1 MLRERERRVQC
12 LFTLPENTAFLVAA
26 ENESLVFSP
35 ERRSSVARNSPL
47 EKTTQL
53 RPGSLPRPNPHSNVM
68 THANPNHLVKHVFKH
83 SAQWCGKAGC
93 PIRSLGLG
101 VSLNDWR
108 LRAGLKLEV

>member
-1 MLRERERRVQC
+1 MS
-12 LFTLPENTAFLVAA
+12 FTLPENTAFLVAA
-26 ENESLVFSP
+26 ENESLLFSP
-35 ERRSSVARNSPL
+35 ERRSSLARNSPL

-53 RPGSLPRPNPHSNVM
+53 RQGRLPAPNPHSNVM
-68 THANPNHLVKHVFKH
+68 THANPNHLVKRVFKR

-101 VSLNDWR
+101 VSLHDWR